1 MQSRKGKRELFLT
14 AGITKTLRSSSFSQQ
29 GAQPA
34 GIQAAQPET
43 PQAERAVV
51 VVQTQ
56 TSQQQYDCGS
66 VSTLHAH
73 SQRLAEVLLVGA
85 AADQEL
91 QQLQGTP
98 PLADLT
104 TEESVVTTELII
116 ILLKT

>member
-1 MQSRKGKRELFLT
+1 MQSRKGKCELFLT
-14 AGITKTLRSSSFSQQ
+14 AGVTKTLRSSSFSQQ

-34 GIQAAQPET
+34 SIQAPQPET

-56 TSQQQYDCGS
+56 TSQQQYDRGS

-73 SQRLAEVLLVGA
+73 SQRLAEVLLLGA
-85 AADQEL
+85 SADQEL
-91 QQLQGTP
+91 HQLEGTAP
-98 PLADLT
+98 FADLP
-104 TEESVVTTELII
+104 TEESVVMSKLIN